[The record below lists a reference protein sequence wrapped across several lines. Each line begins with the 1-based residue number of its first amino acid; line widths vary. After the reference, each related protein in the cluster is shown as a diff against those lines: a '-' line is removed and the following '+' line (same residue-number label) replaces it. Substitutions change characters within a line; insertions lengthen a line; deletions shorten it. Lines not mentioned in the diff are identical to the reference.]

1 MYGMI
6 LSQKVCVSP
15 HFVIVLELLQTQVDS
30 TIFVVV
36 GTLDFFLTSIFCI
49 TCEELDPLKGNYCN
63 VMISGPY
70 IVLNLYLA

>member
-15 HFVIVLELLQTQVDS
+15 HFIIVLERLQTQVDS

-36 GTLDFFLTSIFCI
+36 GTLDFFPTSTFCI
-49 TCEELDPLKGNYCN
+49 TCEELDP
-63 VMISGPY
+63 
-70 IVLNLYLA
+70 